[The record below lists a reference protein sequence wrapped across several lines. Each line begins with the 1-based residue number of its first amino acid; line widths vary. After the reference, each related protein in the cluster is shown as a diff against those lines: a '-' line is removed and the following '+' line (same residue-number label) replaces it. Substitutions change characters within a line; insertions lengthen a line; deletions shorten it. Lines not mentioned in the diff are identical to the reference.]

1 MMKPQTNTLQK
12 GVILLG
18 LAIAVIGLTFHFM
31 VPNDIRS
38 DYPLRLDPSSQTV
51 GNIALETGDPDYVL
65 RLSVNLDYGYENLSA
80 YLVSAGEYTRF
91 ESGTPLNE
99 LEYIAEFV
107 GSPTYV
113 WETTVTDDLDLH
125 IFILNSNTYQ
135 VFCGYHYSI
144 LPSTFYPSLS
154 VGFAGAFVT
163 IFGLAWFLNGWKRFF
178 VCGVAI
184 NLVFF
189 YLRIFTL
196 AGSSSGFPDLFGI
209 PFFFDWLI
217 EPYNDYRF
225 FYIRW
230 IPGLWEGAWPY
241 TLDAASQMSGYI
253 YPPLWI
259 YTVAALGSTPAWLP
273 GLILFAY
280 NMATGAVVFAIS
292 KELTGDERRS
302 NFAMLLYL
310 LNPIT
315 FFYGSYLWLN
325 PLPYVF
331 FVTLSFYLALKQ
343 QRTLSVVSIAIAVL
357 YKQFA
362 VLFFPLLVLLLIK
375 DNVKVDIRKA
385 LFNFFKYSIIYAGIV
400 LLASLPFLIVNLDAY
415 IQRVLI
421 LGYPPELLM
430 SFVPS
435 TGWPISFN
443 TFFLWIGTPGFIT
456 TALAYLLAYNVLLG
470 LSCLVIYIS
479 FARFKLDDPTDS
491 MPETNRTH
499 ILIIQALFWSI
510 LIVLVIQ
517 LFYPRGAY
525 KYYLTIL
532 TPFISILFD
541 YRDLEL
547 ESSEPFS
554 FQRARLLPVIV
565 SAIVVI
571 CFRLVYFW
579 ILIVWLLF
587 FLRSSGRWISRRS
600 QAAISLPQAEDHQS

>member
-1 MMKPQTNTLQK
+1 
-12 GVILLG
+12 
-18 LAIAVIGLTFHFM
+18 
-31 VPNDIRS
+31 
-38 DYPLRLDPSSQTV
+38 
-51 GNIALETGDPDYVL
+51 
-65 RLSVNLDYGYENLSA
+65 VNLAFGYENLSA
-80 YLVSAGEYTRF
+80 YLVSAGEYVRF

-107 GSPTYV
+107 GSPMYE
-113 WETTVTDDLDLH
+113 WETTITDDLDLYM
-125 IFILNSNTYQ
+125 FILNNNTYQ
-135 VFCGYHYSI
+135 VFCGYNYSI
-144 LPSTFYPSLS
+144 LPSTFYPSLT
-154 VGFAGAFVT
+154 VGFAGVFVT
-163 IFGLAWFLNGWKRFF
+163 LLGLAWFLKGWKRFF
-178 VCGVAI
+178 ASGVCI
-184 NLVFF
+184 NLLFF
-189 YLRIFTL
+189 YIRIFTL

-273 GLILFAY
+273 GLILFAF

-302 NFAMLLYL
+302 IFAMLLYL

-331 FVTLSFYLALKQ
+331 FVTLSFYLVLKQ
-343 QRTLSVVSIAIAVL
+343 KPILSVASMAIAVL

-375 DNVKVDIRKA
+375 DNVKVDIRTA
-385 LFNFFKYSIIYAGIV
+385 LINFFKYSIIYAGIV
-400 LLASLPFLIVNLDAY
+400 LLASLPFLIVDLDAY

-421 LGYPPELLM
+421 IGYPPELLM
-430 SFVPS
+430 SFTPS
-435 TGWPISFN
+435 PGWPISFN
-443 TFFLWIGTPGFIT
+443 TFFLIIGTPGFIT
-456 TALAYLLAYNVLLG
+456 TGLAYLLAYNVLLG
-470 LSCLVIYIS
+470 LSCFLIFIAFSRY
-479 FARFKLDDPTDS
+479 KLDDPTDS
-491 MPETNRTH
+491 MTVVNRTH
-499 ILIIQALFWSI
+499 ILMKQALFWCI
-510 LIVLVIQ
+510 IIVLVIQ

-532 TPFISILFD
+532 IPFISILFD
-541 YRDLEL
+541 HRDLEL
-547 ESSEPFS
+547 VSTEPFS
-554 FQRARLLPVIV
+554 FQRTHLIPVIV
-565 SAIVVI
+565 SAVVVL
-571 CFRLVYFW
+571 CFRLIYFW

-587 FLRSSGRWISRRS
+587 YLRKSGRWISRRS
-600 QAAISLPQAEDHQS
+600 QDTISSLQAEDHQS